1 MQYVCDT
8 IFQLADE
15 DFLEAAELSSD
26 KIEEMVL
33 RIADVLGYSTCTSF
47 DNSSYTKLDALY
59 DENKSVVI
67 PYFVE
72 DFSDGETHTSLTAA
86 NVSFMV
92 LTSKSGVIAKP
103 DGQTNYCNPSEDSD
117 PAKERVVNV
126 KYYRYAR
133 ENKFDCYPVTS
144 DFIAKLFYEYDDT
157 AEACKVTFGEMYFY
171 MLEKVIGVSSN
182 PNNKPLLPTLNQ
194 YNYRTLLTDLG
205 VTISYNDDNN
215 VSTTPLRWLRMA
227 ENLYVLSN

>member
-47 DNSSYTKLDALY
+47 GNSEYTTLDALY

-72 DFSDGETHTSLTAA
+72 DFSDSSKDYTSLTQA

-92 LTSKSGVIAKP
+92 LTSKSGVIDKP
-103 DGQTNYCNPSEDSD
+103 DGQLNYCNPSEDSD
-117 PAKERVVNV
+117 PAKERVVNL

-144 DFIAKLFYEYDDT
+144 DFITKLFYEYDDT
-157 AEACKVTFGEMYFY
+157 AESCKVTFGETYLY
-171 MLEKVIGVSSN
+171 MKEKVIGAFGTATYN
-182 PNNKPLLPTLNQ
+182 MPLLPTFHLR
-194 YNYRTLLTDLG
+194 NYKTSLTVLH
-205 VTISYNDDNN
+205 VTISDDN
-215 VSTTPLRWLRMA
+215 STLDSWLRMS
-227 ENLYVLSN
+227 EKLYVLSN